1 MINKIDCFFSFS
13 KAYFVISKFQRTKY
27 INKMSSI
34 VKIALVDDEVLFRK
48 GIAFLLQRED
58 NFEIIFEAS
67 NGEELISK
75 LNSSESK
82 PDIIIMDLKMPVL
95 NGVEATKII
104 RKSYPDIKIIALTSY
119 DTKSFVANMIQVG
132 AVAYLIKNTTPKDLI
147 HTVNEVA
154 KKGFY
159 YSQIVLKTIQ
169 ETIVSSKN
177 SKGNLETGFLS
188 PREIEILQLICLQKT
203 TTEIADHL
211 FLSPRT
217 VEGHRNNLLLKTE
230 SRNIAGLVVY
240 AIQNEIAVLTI

>member
-1 MINKIDCFFSFS
+1 MNAII
-13 KAYFVISKFQRTKY
+13 
-27 INKMSSI
+27 
-34 VKIALVDDEVLFRK
+34 KIALVDDEVLFRK

-58 NFEIIFEAS
+58 NIEIIFEAS
-67 NGEELISK
+67 NGEELVNK
-75 LNSSESK
+75 LIENEVK

-104 RKSYPDIKIIALTSY
+104 RKSFPEIKIIALTSY
-119 DTKSFVANMIQVG
+119 DSKSFIANMIQVG

-147 HTVNEVA
+147 KTINEVS

-159 YSQIVLKTIQ
+159 YSESVLKTVQ

-177 SKGNLETGFLS
+177 SKGNLETSFLS

-203 TTEIADHL
+203 TSEIAEHL

>member
-1 MINKIDCFFSFS
+1 MNP
-13 KAYFVISKFQRTKY
+13 VI
-27 INKMSSI
+27 
-34 VKIALVDDEVLFRK
+34 KIALVDDEVLFRK
-48 GIAFLLQRED
+48 GIAFVLEREA
-58 NFEIIFEAS
+58 NIEIVFESS

-75 LNSSESK
+75 LEENDNT

-104 RKSYPDIKIIALTSY
+104 RKSFPQIKIIALTSY
-119 DTKSFVANMIQVG
+119 DSKSFIANMIQVG

-147 HTVNEVA
+147 KTINEVYA
-154 KKGFY
+154 KGFY
-159 YSQIVLKTIQ
+159 YNESVLKTIQ

-177 SKGNLETGFLS
+177 SKGSLETSFLS
-188 PREIEILQLICLQKT
+188 PREIEILQLICQQKT
-203 TTEIADHL
+203 TTEIAEHL

-240 AIQNEIAVLTI
+240 AIQNEIAVLTL

>member
-1 MINKIDCFFSFS
+1 MNANI
-13 KAYFVISKFQRTKY
+13 
-27 INKMSSI
+27 
-34 VKIALVDDEVLFRK
+34 KIALVDDEVLFRK
-48 GIAFLLQRED
+48 GISFLLQREE
-58 NFEIIFEAS
+58 NIEIVFEAS
-67 NGEELISK
+67 NGEDLVNK
-75 LNSSESK
+75 LLENEIK

-104 RKSYPDIKIIALTSY
+104 RKSFPDIKIIALTSY
-119 DTKSFVANMIQVG
+119 DSKSFIANMIQVG

-147 HTVNEVA
+147 KTINEVS

-159 YSQIVLKTIQ
+159 YNESVLKTIQ

-177 SKGNLETGFLS
+177 SKGNLETSFLS
-188 PREIEILQLICLQKT
+188 PREIEILQLICQQKT
-203 TTEIADHL
+203 TSEIAEHL

-240 AIQNEIAVLTI
+240 AIQNDIAVLTL

>member
-1 MINKIDCFFSFS
+1 MNAAI
-13 KAYFVISKFQRTKY
+13 
-27 INKMSSI
+27 
-34 VKIALVDDEVLFRK
+34 KIALVDDEVLFRK
-48 GIAFLLQRED
+48 GIAFLLQREH
-58 NFEIIFEAS
+58 NIEIIFEAS
-67 NGEELISK
+67 DGEELI
-75 LNSSESK
+75 LNLEKFEDK

-119 DTKSFVANMIQVG
+119 DTKSFIANMIQVG

-147 HTVNEVA
+147 HTINEVA
-154 KKGFY
+154 RKGFY
-159 YSQIVLKTIQ
+159 YNENVLRIIQ

-177 SKGNLETGFLS
+177 SKGQLETSFLS
-188 PREIEILQLICLQKT
+188 PREIEILQLICQQKT
-203 TTEIADHL
+203 TTEIAEHL

>member
-1 MINKIDCFFSFS
+1 
-13 KAYFVISKFQRTKY
+13 
-27 INKMSSI
+27 MSGAI
-34 VKIALVDDEVLFRK
+34 KIALVDDEILFRK
-48 GIAFLLQRED
+48 GISFLLQREE
-58 NFEIIFEAS
+58 NIEIIFEAS
-67 NGEELISK
+67 NGEELISR
-75 LNSSESK
+75 LEDNEIK

-104 RKSYPDIKIIALTSY
+104 RKIYPDIKIIALTSY

-147 HTVNEVA
+147 HTINEVSR
-154 KKGFY
+154 KGFY
-159 YSQIVLKTIQ
+159 YSQTVLKTIQ
-169 ETIVSSKN
+169 DTIISSKN
-177 SKGNLETGFLS
+177 NKCNLETGFLS
-188 PREIEILQLICLQKT
+188 PREIEILQLICQQKT
-203 TTEIADHL
+203 TSEIADQL